1 MENEF
6 GGYDLKALTEMYE
19 REFEEY
25 KLLLINGKTWKEVQ
39 AKRKT
44 LTQLTA
50 AIHGNIRRSSNPPDA
65 FKTRESPPQ

>member
-1 MENEF
+1 MANEF
-6 GGYDLKALTEMYE
+6 SGYDPRALTEMYD

-50 AIHGNIRRSSNPPDA
+50 AIHNRIQGSSQPPDT
-65 FKTRESPPQ
+65 FNTREMPQ

>member
-6 GGYDLKALTEMYE
+6 SSYDPKALTEMYD

-39 AKRKT
+39 AKRRT
-44 LTQLTA
+44 LTRLTM
-50 AIHGNIRRSSNPPDA
+50 AIHGSIRRNERPPDA
-65 FKTRESPPQ
+65 FKTRDTPSQ